1 MAKCSK
7 VKGKAVKYA
16 EGCLSA
22 EKGVRVQEIMAKY
35 SKVWQN
41 TAKCKKM
48 EGKREFRQNSA
59 KGGERWQ
66 RTAKGGK
73 IWLKLAK
80 WFKSKNRKL

>member
-1 MAKCSK
+1 
-7 VKGKAVKYA
+7 
-16 EGCLSA
+16 
-22 EKGVRVQEIMAKY
+22 MAKY

-41 TAKCKKM
+41 AAKFKKIVA
-48 EGKREFRQNSA
+48 KREFRQNSA